1 MLSIH
6 IALYILI
13 WYNILCL
20 TSLLASVTTNMTT
33 KIEKKDKIISN
44 AHQEDSFTEEMF
56 DEFISPQSES
66 FRVLA
71 PIPDFIGYVSR
82 GQYSFLSAERSVIY
96 AVILNF
102 LYLRRRAHEIEKYH
116 NDIYDAVQQTVEEI
130 TGSDYTLSTFRADM
144 EQLVSWNNLER
155 RLEPYRMQRISDRRL
170 QKFLYKLSDGTRS
183 LLSSIS
189 SLVAPHELDKIILDQ
204 DNLYDIEEL
213 LDRVE
218 KIRSSK
224 LTDEHSL
231 RRIARCFTDVNG
243 KCMLIATEITEFG
256 ARIAAFNASPFH
268 LETLPEIIDWLDRYV
283 DQYLQRVAKHGPEL
297 YHRIRSW
304 NSGPSRELLDM
315 AFMATR
321 QHYLSNPFAQPWID
335 KVQSTRELLYDTVP
349 FFAPEGLFT
358 ELCQRVNEQVRA
370 LVRKIRRHLDDIRR
384 RNIRIKALRA
394 RTREI
399 MNCDD
404 DSIEQVRAWLKELL
418 SSAHQVNDRY
428 VGTPSRRVAPPR
440 PTYWRKRI
448 SRPAFKSSVLK
459 KNTGSLEFKRELE
472 KSKIARLGR
481 FINNTLLE
489 GKKEKNIEDI
499 KLEHSTDVRSYLDA
513 VKIFVLGRKREKIRL
528 PYKLHPPK
536 SPENMRAK
544 FDGKKWKFVSPN
556 YKLTSLKKLK

>member
-1 MLSIH
+1 MTKNTQNTEK
-6 IALYILI
+6 IAANVLK
-13 WYNILCL
+13 N
-20 TSLLASVTTNMTT
+20 
-33 KIEKKDKIISN
+33 
-44 AHQEDSFTEEMF
+44 DSFTENIF
-56 DEFISPQSES
+56 DDLISNQQEVFHS
-66 FRVLA
+66 LA
-71 PIPDFIGYVSR
+71 PIPDFTGYVSR
-82 GQYSFLSAERSVIY
+82 VQYAFLSAERSEIY
-96 AVILNF
+96 AIILNF

-116 NDIYDAVQQTVEEI
+116 NDIYDAVQQTIEEL
-130 TGSDYTLSTFRADM
+130 TGSDYTSSTFRADM
-144 EQLVSWNNLER
+144 EQLVSWKNLDR

-183 LLSSIS
+183 LLGSLTT
-189 SLVAPHELDKIILDQ
+189 LVAPHELDKIILDQ

-218 KIRSSK
+218 KIRGSK
-224 LTDEHSL
+224 LTDEHNL
-231 RRIARCFTDVNG
+231 RRIARCFTDINN

-304 NSGPSRELLDM
+304 NSGQSRELLDM

-335 KVQSTRELLYDTVP
+335 KVQSTQELLSDTVP

-370 LVRKIRRHLDDIRR
+370 LVRKIRQHLDDIRR

-394 RTREI
+394 RTREV
-399 MNCDD
+399 MNCDE
-404 DSIEQVRAWLKELL
+404 DSIEQIRLWLKELL
-418 SSAHQVNDRY
+418 SSAHQINDRNG
-428 VGTPSRRVAPPR
+428 GTPSRRVAPPR

-448 SRPAFKSSVLK
+448 LRPPFKSSVLK
-459 KNTGSLEFKRELE
+459 KNTGSLDVKRELE

-481 FINNTLLE
+481 FINDTLLK
-489 GKKEKNIEDI
+489 GKKTKNVENIVLKDSI
-499 KLEHSTDVRSYLDA
+499 DVRSYLDA
-513 VKIFVLGRKREKIRL
+513 VKIYALGRKREKVKL
-528 PYKLHPPK
+528 PYKLTSPK
-536 SPENMRAK
+536 SKKKTYAE
-544 FDGKKWKFVSPN
+544 FDGEKWKFISPN
-556 YKLTSLKKLK
+556 YKIMAKK

>member
-1 MLSIH
+1 M
-6 IALYILI
+6 
-13 WYNILCL
+13 
-20 TSLLASVTTNMTT
+20 TTNTENKE
-33 KIEKKDKIISN
+33 KIVIND
-44 AHQEDSFTEEMF
+44 HQKDSFTEDIF
-56 DEFISPQSES
+56 DELISTQPEI

-71 PIPDFIGYVSR
+71 PIPDFTGYVSR
-82 GQYSFLSAERSVIY
+82 MQYAFLSAERSEIY
-96 AVILNF
+96 AIILNF

-116 NDIYDAVQQTVEEI
+116 NDIYDAVQQTVEEL
-130 TGSDYTLSTFRADM
+130 TGQDYTLSTFRADM

-183 LLSSIS
+183 LLGSLVT
-189 SLVAPHELDKIILDQ
+189 LVAPHELDNIILDQ

-231 RRIARCFTDVNG
+231 RRIARCFTDVND

-335 KVQSTRELLYDTVP
+335 KVQSTRSLLSDIVP

-370 LVRKIRRHLDDIRR
+370 LVRKIRQHLDDIRR

-399 MNCDD
+399 MNCDE
-404 DSIEQVRAWLKELL
+404 DSIEQVRSWLKELL
-418 SSAHQVNDRY
+418 SSAHQINDRNG
-428 VGTPSRRVAPPR
+428 GTPSRRVAPPR

-448 SRPAFKSSVLK
+448 MRPAFKSSVLK
-459 KNTGSLEFKRELE
+459 KNTGSLEVKRELE

-481 FINNTLLE
+481 FINGTLLK
-489 GKKEKNIEDI
+489 GKKEKDVAEIILAEP
-499 KLEHSTDVRSYLDA
+499 TDVRSYLDA
-513 VKIFVLGRKREKIRL
+513 VKIYVLGKKREKLRL

-536 SPENMRAK
+536 SNKPARAE
-544 FDGKKWKFVSPN
+544 FDGKDWKFISPN
-556 YKLTSLKKLK
+556 YKIMKK